1 MSDNNEQANEAVEL
15 KQYYV
20 YILIDP
26 CDNKVFYVGMGQGR
40 RGNQHL
46 QDALKE
52 QGNDESTW
60 SEKIR
65 RILAIK
71 KAGSEPR
78 TVVVARF
85 DTPEEAFA
93 VESVFI
99 KWVYGIAQLTNKIHG
114 HGQDY
119 IRQQGDFK
127 NNPYL
132 DITRPEIKITKG
144 HGYTQ
149 ENHDRII
156 ASGLDVYL
164 AKMKDLVEAYYEDW
178 NISNIALES
187 MNVSFYITVAE
198 LAKIECYLPAKAQHG
213 SPIKIRVRSM
223 TGRPSDDFTKLATRL
238 NCEIKNPKGNPYF
251 RLEEDNPN
259 HDLISRLEFYDEKL
273 RL

>member
-1 MSDNNEQANEAVEL
+1 MSDSNEQANDVTEL
-15 KQYYV
+15 KAHYV
-20 YILIDP
+20 YVLIDP
-26 CDNKVFYVGMGQGR
+26 RNNADEIFYVGMGQGR

-52 QGNDESTW
+52 QENDENTW

-114 HGQDY
+114 HGHDY
-119 IRQQGDFK
+119 IRKNGDFLS
-127 NNPYL
+127 NPDL
-132 DITRPEIKITKG
+132 DIQRRVVVIAG
-144 HGYTQ
+144 QYTQ

-164 AKMKDLVEAYYEDW
+164 TKMKDLIKAYHEDW
-178 NISNIALES
+178 NISDIALES
-187 MNVSFYITVAE
+187 MNVSFYITV
-198 LAKIECYLPAKAQHG
+198 LDIAKIECYLPAKAKYG
-213 SPIKIRVRSM
+213 SPIQIRVRSM
-223 TGRPSDDFTKLATRL
+223 TGRPSDNFTELATRL
-238 NCEIKNPKGNPYF
+238 NCKIINQDRNPYF
-251 RLEEDNPN
+251 RLAEDNQN
-259 HDLISRLEFYDEKL
+259 DDLIMRLSVYDNKL
-273 RL
+273 QP

>member
-1 MSDNNEQANEAVEL
+1 MTDSNEQANDVTEL
-15 KQYYV
+15 KAHYV
-20 YILIDP
+20 YVLIDP
-26 CDNKVFYVGMGQGR
+26 RNNADEIFYVGMGQGR

-52 QGNDESTW
+52 QENDENTW

-114 HGQDY
+114 HGHDY
-119 IRQQGDFK
+119 IRKNGDFLS
-127 NNPYL
+127 NPDL
-132 DITRPEIKITKG
+132 DIQRRVVVIAG
-144 HGYTQ
+144 QYTQ

-164 AKMKDLVEAYYEDW
+164 TKMKDLIKAYHEDW
-178 NISNIALES
+178 NISDIALES
-187 MNVSFYITVAE
+187 MNVSFYITV
-198 LAKIECYLPAKAQHG
+198 LDIAKIECYLPAKAKYG
-213 SPIKIRVRSM
+213 SPIQIRVRSM
-223 TGRPSDDFTKLATRL
+223 TGRPSDNFTELATRL
-238 NCEIKNPKGNPYF
+238 NCKIMNQDRNPYF
-251 RLEEDNPN
+251 RLAEDNQN
-259 HDLISRLEFYDEKL
+259 DDLIMRLSVYDNKL
-273 RL
+273 QP

>member
-1 MSDNNEQANEAVEL
+1 MSDSNEQANDVTEL
-15 KQYYV
+15 KAHYV
-20 YILIDP
+20 YVLIDP
-26 CDNKVFYVGMGQGR
+26 RNNADEIFYVGMGQGR

-52 QGNDESTW
+52 QENDENTW

-114 HGQDY
+114 HGHDY
-119 IRQQGDFK
+119 IRKNGDFLS
-127 NNPYL
+127 NPDL
-132 DITRPEIKITKG
+132 DIQRRVVVIAG
-144 HGYTQ
+144 QYTQ

-164 AKMKDLVEAYYEDW
+164 TKMKDLIKAYHEDW
-178 NISNIALES
+178 NISDIALES
-187 MNVSFYITVAE
+187 MNVSFYITV
-198 LAKIECYLPAKAQHG
+198 LDIAKIECYLPAKAKYG
-213 SPIKIRVRSM
+213 SPIQIRVRSM
-223 TGRPSDDFTKLATRL
+223 TGRPSDNFTELATRL
-238 NCEIKNPKGNPYF
+238 NCKIMNQDRNPYF
-251 RLEEDNPN
+251 RLAEDNQN
-259 HDLISRLEFYDEKL
+259 DDLIMRLSVYDNKL
-273 RL
+273 QP